1 MANNENGSSFSFGF
15 LFGGIIGVLIG
26 VMLAPRSG
34 SETRSDLADRSEVWR
49 SRAEEMA
56 ARVRERVGPTVES
69 ARERLAPAVEN
80 VRSRV
85 APAVD
90 TVRERVSPVVEQ
102 VSSRVG
108 GGRQADS
115 DDQAESPSVDGASVD
130 GAGDA
135 EENGEK
141 PQV

>member
-1 MANNENGSSFSFGF
+1 MANDENGSSFSFGF

-26 VMLAPRSG
+26 ILIAPRSG
-34 SETRSDLADRSEVWR
+34 SETRTDLADRSEAWR

-69 ARERLAPAVEN
+69 AKERVAPAVEH

-85 APAVD
+85 APVVD

-102 VSSRVG
+102 VNSGVG
-108 GGRQADS
+108 NGNQADA
-115 DDQAESPSVDGASVD
+115 DDQAESPSAD
-130 GAGDA
+130 GAGDT
-135 EENGEK
+135 EGSGENSRT
-141 PQV
+141 